1 MTLLQ
6 TKLLQISPATLLAGH
21 RRRKYFVPVT
31 SDTYCLL
38 MADAVLWTQFRHNS
52 ASKNSQSSIV
62 LFPYFYFLPM
72 QIDPIGDFLL

>member
-1 MTLLQ
+1 MIGRQVDGMIHVWFCRDIEEAGCLMTLLQ

-38 MADAVLWTQFRHNS
+38 MADAVLWT
-52 ASKNSQSSIV
+52 
-62 LFPYFYFLPM
+62 
-72 QIDPIGDFLL
+72 